1 MDSWQFYE
9 GFTINLSAVVL
20 ALLGLFLS
28 FWDPVLGGCLYMKWN
43 RLYTQYKVGC
53 SYLTSPIISLS
64 TMVLKTL
71 ILMFCNTNI
80 LMQPKS
86 KKEKATIMNSH
97 SWIFTGLMILLPGNH
112 FSIKNERVF
121 IRFFQLVSEGN
132 WLDFVCG

>member
-1 MDSWQFYE
+1 MDSWRFYE
-9 GFTINLSAVVL
+9 GFTINRSAVVL

-28 FWDPVLGGCLYMKWN
+28 FWDPVLGGCLYIKWN

-53 SYLTSPIISLS
+53 SYLTSLIISLS

-132 WLDFVCG
+132 WLNFVCG

>member
-1 MDSWQFYE
+1 MDSWRRYE
-9 GFTINLSAVVL
+9 RFTINRSAVVL

-28 FWDPVLGGCLYMKWN
+28 FWDPVLGGCLYIKWN

-53 SYLTSPIISLS
+53 SYLTSLIISLS

-132 WLDFVCG
+132 WLNFVCG